1 MILGSKDWLSHLWT
15 RMHKEILEKEILHAD
30 ETILQVLHE
39 EEKTAATNPP
49 DGFMLQ
55 GILTF

>member
-1 MILGSKDWLSHLWT
+1 
-15 RMHKEILEKEILHAD
+15 MHKEILEKEILHAD